1 MMSSDLLTNINSIVT
16 AKNVESKVKK
26 SDDASIISNKVGQN
40 NLTSVSENKVS
51 NDNENKFE
59 KVLNKLET
67 RKNNCT
73 KTSDKTSK
81 INDES
86 DKEIEEKIE
95 KLDDEQLMQCINLL
109 VEFLNS
115 RLNDDSSFVEN
126 NQMSGVSENLGIDLM
141 KLIDS
146 NELIDQMSLLQQSND
161 SLLDNSKNV
170 FNDLLN
176 ALNNSEVM
184 EDVDLETLQIAEK
197 LLNQISEQINNEN
210 LNMADDKTALAK
222 AVNESLNRINELLND
237 KANNNDYE
245 LSLQNNS
252 LNNIYK
258 VMKNSDASDSSDSQN
273 YSSEQSKD
281 EKVLQ
286 SILGK
291 SKDDIKVPVFTTT
304 TTVVNNA
311 TGAVVETQQTV
322 NVKTMATDIVQNV
335 KYMAANDMREL
346 VVKVNPGNLG
356 EITIR
361 LIEENGDMKLHMKAM
376 SKETYS
382 LLVQQSSDIK
392 SQLSDQN
399 IKIHDVN
406 ISLYE
411 EDTTFFKEGEFSRS
425 FEGQSG
431 NKGNSDKAD
440 VNDNEDLE
448 EDDYDSTSALNML
461 V

>member
-95 KLDDEQLMQCINLL
+95 KLNDEQLMQCINLL

>member
-1 MMSSDLLTNINSIVT
+1 
-16 AKNVESKVKK
+16 
-26 SDDASIISNKVGQN
+26 
-40 NLTSVSENKVS
+40 
-51 NDNENKFE
+51 
-59 KVLNKLET
+59 
-67 RKNNCT
+67 
-73 KTSDKTSK
+73 
-81 INDES
+81 
-86 DKEIEEKIE
+86 
-95 KLDDEQLMQCINLL
+95 
-109 VEFLNS
+109 
-115 RLNDDSSFVEN
+115 
-126 NQMSGVSENLGIDLM
+126 
-141 KLIDS
+141 
-146 NELIDQMSLLQQSND
+146 
-161 SLLDNSKNV
+161 
-170 FNDLLN
+170 
-176 ALNNSEVM
+176 
-184 EDVDLETLQIAEK
+184 
-197 LLNQISEQINNEN
+197 
-210 LNMADDKTALAK
+210 
-222 AVNESLNRINELLND
+222 
-237 KANNNDYE
+237 
-245 LSLQNNS
+245 
-252 LNNIYK
+252 
-258 VMKNSDASDSSDSQN
+258 MKNSDASDSSDSQN

>member
-73 KTSDKTSK
+73 KTSDKTFK

-95 KLDDEQLMQCINLL
+95 KLNDEQLMQCINLL

-304 TTVVNNA
+304 TTVINNA

-335 KYMAANDMREL
+335 KYMAAY
-346 VVKVNPGNLG
+346 V
-356 EITIR
+356 I
-361 LIEENGDMKLHMKAM
+361 
-376 SKETYS
+376 
-382 LLVQQSSDIK
+382 
-392 SQLSDQN
+392 
-399 IKIHDVN
+399 
-406 ISLYE
+406 
-411 EDTTFFKEGEFSRS
+411 
-425 FEGQSG
+425 
-431 NKGNSDKAD
+431 
-440 VNDNEDLE
+440 
-448 EDDYDSTSALNML
+448 
-461 V
+461 

>member
-81 INDES
+81 VNDGS

-95 KLDDEQLMQCINLL
+95 KLNDEQLMQCINLL

-222 AVNESLNRINELLND
+222 TVNESLNRINELLND

>member
-73 KTSDKTSK
+73 KTSDKTFK

-95 KLDDEQLMQCINLL
+95 KLNDEQLMQCINLL

>member
-81 INDES
+81 VNDES

-95 KLDDEQLMQCINLL
+95 KLNDEQLMQCINLL

>member
-40 NLTSVSENKVS
+40 NLTSLSENKVS

-95 KLDDEQLMQCINLL
+95 KLNDEQLMQCINLL